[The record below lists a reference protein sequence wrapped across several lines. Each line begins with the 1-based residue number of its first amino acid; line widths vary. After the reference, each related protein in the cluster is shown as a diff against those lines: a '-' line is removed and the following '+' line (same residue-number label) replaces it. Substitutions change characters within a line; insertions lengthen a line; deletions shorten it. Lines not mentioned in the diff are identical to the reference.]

1 MPHNPLCWVMT
12 PCLRGQA
19 RSFTEWNRVQN
30 TCAQNSLSKLHYL
43 LPPPI
48 PQQTI
53 LGRFS
58 WANTQNHKIRLQSIW
73 FALVSEGGI
82 SFCPH
87 GHSGKVFCFCWGE
100 LNLSETYVSF
110 SPVSC
115 HLGLLSSS
123 TSTMSAMAS
132 WLCQCYRETPI
143 KDQSIRHSCIETQT
157 STQTGKRA
165 HQAKMK

>member
-1 MPHNPLCWVMT
+1 MCITESLCWTAEAKHNTVSLKKKKVLLRPLPHNPLCWVMT

-48 PQQTI
+48 PQQSI

-87 GHSGKVFCFCWGE
+87 GHSGKVFRFFVE
-100 LNLSETYVSF
+100 VSWTSVKRT
-110 SPVSC
+110 SPSPPSVA
-115 HLGLLSSS
+115 
-123 TSTMSAMAS
+123 T
-132 WLCQCYRETPI
+132 
-143 KDQSIRHSCIETQT
+143 
-157 STQTGKRA
+157 
-165 HQAKMK
+165 